1 MRARA
6 DASHTVGG
14 VDPVHGG
21 QVDVH
26 EHDIRVVAFGC
37 GNGLHAVRAG
47 VEYANPAAGIVLQD
61 QRHGLADHGV
71 VIGDDH
77 GYRGFAA
84 RRRIIWLFRFLLCPH
99 GSMIP
104 GTLSVRVGR
113 GKGRLLICI
122 ENP

>member
-14 VDPVHGG
+14 FDPVHGG
-21 QVDVH
+21 HVDVH

-47 VEYANPAAGIVLQD
+47 VEYADPAAGIILQN
-61 QRHGLADHGV
+61 QRHGLANHGI
-71 VIGDDH
+71 VIGDNH
-77 GYRGFAA
+77 SYRGFAA
-84 RRRIIWLFRFLLCPH
+84 RRRIIWLFRLLLRPH

-113 GKGRLLICI
+113 GRDGY
-122 ENP
+122 